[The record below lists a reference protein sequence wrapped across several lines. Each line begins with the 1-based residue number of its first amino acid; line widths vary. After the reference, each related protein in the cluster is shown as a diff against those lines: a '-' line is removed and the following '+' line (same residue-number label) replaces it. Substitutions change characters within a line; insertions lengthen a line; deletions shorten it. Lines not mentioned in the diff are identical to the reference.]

1 VDAAGG
7 KGESGLEEGDLGHD
21 GGGGGELAREE
32 AEGGAAGL
40 DHFE

>member
-1 VDAAGG
+1 MDAAGG

-21 GGGGGELAREE
+21 RRGGRELAGEE